1 MYTHTQNDQ
10 LICGLSVSEI
20 KRKMSSNN
28 LLSEIYDYVLNLTI
42 EIGEIMKEG
51 FNSDLNIETKDD
63 SWDVVTEYDRR
74 IENYLIEHISKKYPS
89 HK

>member
-1 MYTHTQNDQ
+1 
-10 LICGLSVSEI
+10 
-20 KRKMSSNN
+20 MSFNN

-42 EIGEIMKEG
+42 EIGEVMKEG
-51 FNSDLNIETKDD
+51 FNSDLNIEIKDK

-74 IENYLIEHISKKYPS
+74 IENYLIENISKKYPN

>member
-1 MYTHTQNDQ
+1 MQNK
-10 LICGLSVSEI
+10 I

>member
-1 MYTHTQNDQ
+1 
-10 LICGLSVSEI
+10 
-20 KRKMSSNN
+20 MSSNN

-42 EIGEIMKEG
+42 EIGEVMKEG
-51 FNSDLNIETKDD
+51 FNTDLNIEIKDQ

-74 IENYLIEHISKKYPS
+74 IENYLIDNISKKYPS